1 MASDNCD
8 LCGLPLRFGSVS
20 DGHDEGALRFCCPGC
35 RMVYATLLEAAD
47 APDPARF
54 RETELFRQCVAA
66 GVIPASEE
74 DLARLT
80 RTSPDSGESPETGQ
94 GGEHLLPL
102 NLVIEGM
109 WCPAC
114 AWVIQHALANLKGV
128 SQPRCD
134 FATDRLHCRYDP
146 RQTGP
151 EDVLSAVRR
160 LGYAPTAAEDESGRS
175 RQREFTRLIIT
186 ALLSANVMMLSW
198 ALYSG
203 FFDAL
208 NREDIRSISWP
219 ILVMAALVMVYGG
232 GPLFRKAWW
241 GAQAG
246 APGMETL
253 VSMGA
258 GSAFLY
264 SLYNFAIDSW
274 HLYFDTACMLI
285 TLVLLGKMLETGA
298 KRNVRRDLEGFLA
311 LQPNKVRL
319 CSAAFPEG
327 RFAAGD
333 QLRPGD
339 CFRVCADE
347 ILPADGRVASG
358 KGVLDESTITGE
370 SLPRSVEP
378 GDRVTSGARLL
389 SGDIAVTA
397 RRVGGDAM
405 LGQMIEVIRNSLE
418 RRTPLETRSD
428 RWLSLFVPV
437 MAGLAAATVVVGHLL
452 GLGWEQAFVR
462 GLTVMVIACPCA
474 LGIAIPLTRVAGI
487 SKAARQGILIRD
499 FEAFER
505 AGQWDW
511 VVFDKTGTITHGR
524 WALEQI
530 VPHSGG
536 MSTGDAAALAA
547 GLEQGVDHAVAR
559 AVMAYV
565 RAGGIEPAKLTEVST
580 ESGGIR
586 GRYQGRE
593 ARIGRWDFV
602 TDQTGPDTD
611 QTSQDNLRSDVFLS
625 LDRNIVAT
633 FSFGDALRPGVA
645 DLLEKLRTSGYGI
658 HLISGDTRAATRVVA
673 ALLPVDEAQG
683 ELLPADK
690 AELVA
695 HLQSQGRRVVMV
707 GDGINDAP
715 ALARADLAVAVHR
728 DASLAHQAA
737 AVTLMRGD
745 PAQLVDFF
753 RLAAAVDAKVSQNL
767 ICAWVYNLVSI
778 PIAMSGLLN
787 PLIAATA
794 MLLSSLTVIGNTLL
808 LVRRQ

>member
-1 MASDNCD
+1 MASDRCD
-8 LCGLPLRFGSVS
+8 LCGLPLRFGSVT
-20 DGHDEGALRFCCPGC
+20 DGHDEEALRFCCPGC
-35 RMVYATLLEAAD
+35 RMVYAMLLEAAD
-47 APDPARF
+47 ARDPARF
-54 RETELFRQCVAA
+54 RETDLFRQCVAA
-66 GVIPASEE
+66 GVIPASED
-74 DLARLT
+74 DLARLN
-80 RTSPDSGESPETGQ
+80 SSSQNAGERSVEGQ
-94 GGEHLLPL
+94 EGEHLLPL
-102 NLVIEGM
+102 HLVIEGM

-114 AWVIQHALANLKGV
+114 AWVIQHVLTNLKGV
-128 SQPRCD
+128 AQARCD

-151 EDVLSAVRR
+151 EAVLSAVRK
-160 LGYAPTAAEDESGRS
+160 LGYAPTAADDGTGRS
-175 RQREFTRLIIT
+175 RQREFIRLTVT

-208 NREDIRSISWP
+208 NLEDIRSISCP
-219 ILVMAALVMVYGG
+219 ILVMAAVVMIYGG

-241 GAQAG
+241 GVRAG

-264 SLYNFAIDSW
+264 SLYNFAANSW
-274 HLYFDTACMLI
+274 HLYFDTAGMLI

-298 KRNVRRDLEGFLA
+298 KRNVRRDLEGFLS

-319 CSAAFPEG
+319 CSAAFPDG
-327 RFAAGD
+327 RFTAGD

-339 CFRVCADE
+339 GFRVCADE

-370 SLPRSVEP
+370 SLPRSVGP
-378 GDRVTSGARLL
+378 GDRVTSGARLV

-397 RRVGGDAM
+397 RRVGADAM

-428 RWLSLFVPV
+428 RWLALFVPV
-437 MAGLAAATVVVGHLL
+437 MAGLATATVVIGHVF
-452 GLGWEQAFVR
+452 GLTWEQAFVR

-505 AGQWDW
+505 AGQMDCI
-511 VVFDKTGTITHGR
+511 VFDKTGTITHGR

-530 VPHSGG
+530 VPHGG
-536 MSTGDAAALAA
+536 MPVGEAAALAA
-547 GLEQGVDHAVAR
+547 GLERGVDHAVAR
-559 AVMAYV
+559 AVMEYV
-565 RAGGIEPAKLTEVST
+565 RAGGIEPAVLTEVGL
-580 ESGGIR
+580 EPGGVR
-586 GRYQGRE
+586 GRCQGRE
-593 ARIGRWDFV
+593 ACIGTWDFV
-602 TDQTGPDTD
+602 SDQARPDGEQPSIID
-611 QTSQDNLRSDVFLS
+611 DLRSDVFLS
-625 LDRNIVAT
+625 LDRSVVAT
-633 FSFGDALRPGVA
+633 LSFGDALRPGVV
-645 DLLEKLRTSGYGI
+645 DLLSELRTGGYGI
-658 HLISGDTRAATRVVA
+658 HLISGDTQAATHAVA
-673 ALLPVDEAQG
+673 ALLPVDNALG

-695 HLQSQGRRVVMV
+695 RLQSEGRRVVMV

-737 AVTLMRGD
+737 EVILMRGD
-745 PAQLVDFF
+745 PAQLMDFF
-753 RLAAAVDAKVSQNL
+753 RLATAVNAKVSQNL
-767 ICAWVYNLVSI
+767 ICAWMYNLVSI

-808 LVRRQ
+808 LARRR

>member
-1 MASDNCD
+1 MASDSCE
-8 LCGLPLRFGSVS
+8 LCGLPLRFGSVT
-20 DGHDEGALRFCCPGC
+20 DGHGDGTLRFCCPGC
-35 RMVYATLLEAAD
+35 RMVYAMLLEAAD

-54 RETELFRQCVAA
+54 RETDLFRQCVAA
-66 GVIPASEE
+66 GVIPAGEE
-74 DLARLT
+74 DLARLNSAS
-80 RTSPDSGESPETGQ
+80 RDGGEPTDEGQ

-102 NLVIEGM
+102 QLVIEGM

-114 AWVIQHALANLKGV
+114 AWVIQHALDNLKGV
-128 SQPRCD
+128 VRARCD

-146 RQTGP
+146 RQMRP
-151 EDVLSAVRR
+151 EAVLSAVRK
-160 LGYAPTAAEDESGRS
+160 LGYAPAAADDGTGRS
-175 RQREFTRLIIT
+175 RQREFIRLIIT

-203 FFDAL
+203 FFDVL

-219 ILVMAALVMVYGG
+219 ILVMAVVVMIYGG

-241 GAQAG
+241 GARAG

-264 SLYNFAIDSW
+264 SLYNFAAGSW
-274 HLYFDTACMLI
+274 HLYFDTATMLI
-285 TLVLLGKMLETGA
+285 TLVLLGKMLESGA

-319 CSAAFPEG
+319 CSAVFPEG
-327 RFAAGD
+327 RFTAIE

-339 CFRVCADE
+339 CFRVLGDE
-347 ILPADGRVASG
+347 ILPADGRVVSG
-358 KGVLDESTITGE
+358 KAVLDESTITGE
-370 SLPRSVEP
+370 SRPRSVGP
-378 GDRVTSGARLL
+378 GHRVTSGARLV
-389 SGDIAVTA
+389 SGDLAVTA
-397 RRVGGDAM
+397 RRVGSDAM

-418 RRTPLETRSD
+418 RRTPLETRSG
-428 RWLSLFVPV
+428 RWLALFVPV
-437 MAGLAAATVVVGHLL
+437 MAGLAAATVVIGHVF

-487 SKAARQGILIRD
+487 SKAARHGILIRD

-505 AGQWDW
+505 AGQLDC

-524 WALEQI
+524 WALERI
-530 VPHSGG
+530 VPHGG
-536 MSTGDAAALAA
+536 ISAGEAAALAA

-559 AVMAYV
+559 AVMEHV
-565 RAGGIEPAKLTEVST
+565 RAGGIEPAVLTEVGL
-580 ESGGIR
+580 EPGGVR

-602 TDQTGPDTD
+602 SDQAGPDAHQPSID
-611 QTSQDNLRSDVFLS
+611 DLRSDVFLS
-625 LDRNIVAT
+625 LDRRVVAT
-633 FSFGDALRPGVA
+633 FSFGDALRPGIVE
-645 DLLEKLRTSGYGI
+645 LIENLRAGGYAI
-658 HLISGDTRAATRVVA
+658 HLISGDTQAATRAVA
-673 ALLPVDEAQG
+673 ALLSLDNARG
-683 ELLPADK
+683 DLLPADK

-695 HLQSQGRRVVMV
+695 RLQSEGRRVVMV

-728 DASLAHQAA
+728 HASLAHQAA
-737 AVTLMRGD
+737 EVTLMRGD
-745 PAQLVDFF
+745 PARLMDFF
-753 RLAAAVDAKVSQNL
+753 RLATSVNAKVSQNL

-808 LVRRQ
+808 LVRRR